1 MGAFEPLRPVRRARQ
16 CLADREWP
24 SRLQPWVYERG
35 LVRRGWYC
43 RLRLRNALT
52 RRVKVGFGP
61 VREGESTLGL
71 RKWRIDPIVDAI
83 NRESSRYVA
92 DIFFPGDDLARFD
105 LVVIIRDFD
114 DLTPDAVGRLRA
126 RGTRLVYDLADVH
139 FVLTASGRR
148 NIYQDPEA
156 RQQRFLPFLRSMD
169 GLILSSPLQRR
180 DFEDLAVV
188 QVEIA
193 RPVINRRH
201 RTSYAHGGP
210 IRLVWQGYPENL
222 APMRRLHPILDRLR
236 AETGLDVRLV
246 YDTAGPAREEG
257 PIEYTQWKAH
267 RWERVLVGSDI
278 AVAIKPADDPF
289 QQRKPPTK
297 VISYMGAGLPVVC
310 TPSEADKD
318 VIVHG
323 ETGFFAYDDREWNDC
338 LLALVTDPALRE
350 RVGTAARRHVVERY
364 GMERVLA
371 DYLRLF
377 DEVLRGERGRI

>member
-1 MGAFEPLRPVRRARQ
+1 
-16 CLADREWP
+16 
-24 SRLQPWVYERG
+24 
-35 LVRRGWYC
+35 
-43 RLRLRNALT
+43 
-52 RRVKVGFGP
+52 
-61 VREGESTLGL
+61 
-71 RKWRIDPIVDAI
+71 
-83 NRESSRYVA
+83 
-92 DIFFPGDDLARFD
+92 
-105 LVVIIRDFD
+105 
-114 DLTPDAVGRLRA
+114 
-126 RGTRLVYDLADVH
+126 
-139 FVLTASGRR
+139 
-148 NIYQDPEA
+148 
-156 RQQRFLPFLRSMD
+156 
-169 GLILSSPLQRR
+169 
-180 DFEDLAVV
+180 
-188 QVEIA
+188 
-193 RPVINRRH
+193 
-201 RTSYAHGGP
+201 
-210 IRLVWQGYPENL
+210 
-222 APMRRLHPILDRLR
+222 
-236 AETGLDVRLV
+236 V

-323 ETGFFAYDDREWNDC
+323 ETGFFAYDDREWHDC